1 MKSLDPIYRGKKPY
15 KATVMYQYTKPTY
28 IKVQCISTKCGLYK
42 DLKIGQ
48 WYDVID
54 VGDYFRIKDNSI
66 FGSAFPSKP
75 KTYEKSLFR
84 TIDQRRDSKLNKL
97 FDLNQPTI

>member
-28 IKVQCISTKCGLYK
+28 IKVQCISTKCGLHK

-48 WYDVID
+48 WYNVID
-54 VGDYFRIKDNSI
+54 REDYYQIEDKSI
-66 FGSAFPSKP
+66 IGYNNYN
-75 KTYEKSLFR
+75 TYEKSLFR

-97 FDLNQPTI
+97 FN

>member
-1 MKSLDPIYRGKKPY
+1 
-15 KATVMYQYTKPTY
+15 MYQYTKPTY
-28 IKVQCISTKCGLYK
+28 IKVQCISTKCGLHK

-48 WYDVID
+48 WYNVID
-54 VGDYFRIKDNSI
+54 REDYYQIEDKSI
-66 FGSAFPSKP
+66 IGYNNYN
-75 KTYEKSLFR
+75 TYEKSLFR

>member
-48 WYDVID
+48 WYNVID
-54 VGDYFRIKDNSI
+54 REDYYQIEDKSI
-66 FGSAFPSKP
+66 IGYNNYN
-75 KTYEKSLFR
+75 TYEKSLCR
-84 TIDQRRDSKLNKL
+84 TKDQRRDQKLNKL
-97 FDLNQPTI
+97 FN

>member
-1 MKSLDPIYRGKKPY
+1 MKTLDPIYRGKKPY

-54 VGDYFRIKDNSI
+54 REDYYQIEDKSIIGYYINYNS
-66 FGSAFPSKP
+66 
-75 KTYEKSLFR
+75 YEKSLFR
-84 TIDQRRDSKLNKL
+84 TIDQRRDNKLNKI
-97 FDLNQPTI
+97 LNV

>member
-48 WYDVID
+48 WYNVID
-54 VGDYFRIKDNSI
+54 REDYYQIEDKSI
-66 FGSAFPSKP
+66 IGYNNYN
-75 KTYEKSLFR
+75 TYEKSLFR
-84 TIDQRRDSKLNKL
+84 TKDQRRDQKLNKL
-97 FDLNQPTI
+97 FNK

>member
-1 MKSLDPIYRGKKPY
+1 MLFEGKKPY
-15 KATVMYQYTKPTY
+15 SIMYQYRKPEY

-48 WYDVID
+48 WYDVIES
-54 VGDYFRIKDNSI
+54 GDYFRIEDKSIIGYYSNYNS
-66 FGSAFPSKP
+66 
-75 KTYEKSLFR
+75 YEKSLFR

-97 FDLNQPTI
+97 FN